1 MDIITLALAK
11 KQIVE
16 AIEGVTGWERE
27 VVAEL
32 PASGEAG
39 VVYLTQGD
47 DGVYDE
53 YVWISNDYVKIG
65 THLDIRPT
73 NTTTDVDYILGKGE

>member
-1 MDIITLALAK
+1 MQVDTMSLLNKRIAK
-11 KQIVE
+11 
-16 AIEGVTGWERE
+16 AIEGVTGWDRE

-53 YVWISNDYVKIG
+53 YVWVTNNYVKIG

>member
-1 MDIITLALAK
+1 MDIVLKTLIK
-11 KQIVE
+11 GQIAE
-16 AIEGVTGWERE
+16 TIEGVTGWERE